1 LRDGSFF
8 VLHVGGLGDLVLAS
22 GLLAALR
29 TSHPKAR
36 ITLATRAAVAPL
48 VAVSPLRQS
57 VDAVVPLP
65 IDPYHW
71 AAPSEALFGALERTF
86 AAVAR
91 RPAET
96 FVSAELRP
104 TWLSF
109 ALAARLNPSDA
120 VTLRS
125 VEYSR
130 ALVGAVCDRFG
141 IAVPPFRRYADARS
155 RTHELVRY
163 ERLAKALGAG
173 PPARPR
179 WPMPARARAGLKA
192 FGLEPHSYVV
202 CFPGGS
208 PAAPGKRWPAERFV
222 AALAAVRE
230 RLGGRVLLAGDA
242 AERELLHEVA
252 RGCSGAG
259 LEAHVFAGGIAD
271 FAILRALVANAW
283 GYLGND
289 TGSVHLA
296 AVHGVPGVA
305 VYGGGTW
312 PSYAPWAPGS
322 RGVVRPLPCFGCF
335 WDCIFGHAV
344 CVEQVP
350 VNSVVAALLAAVG
363 DPGAEP
369 ALHEAIT
376 GFEPLVLDLIRDA
389 SATYRVAQVDRA
401 ARLEALLSQSRNR
414 P

>member
-1 LRDGSFF
+1 MRDGSVF

-22 GLLAALR
+22 GALAALR
-29 TSHPKAR
+29 ASRPTAR

-48 VAVSPLRQS
+48 VAVSPLRRS
-57 VDAVVPLP
+57 VDAVVPLA
-65 IDPYHW
+65 INPYRW
-71 AAPSEALFGALERTF
+71 AVPSEALYGALERTF
-86 AAVAR
+86 AVVAR

-104 TWLSF
+104 TWLTF
-109 ALAARLNPSDA
+109 ALAARLKPSEA

-125 VEYSR
+125 VDYSR
-130 ALVGAVCDRFG
+130 ALVGAVCERFG
-141 IAVPPFRRYADARS
+141 IAVPAFRRYADARS
-155 RTHELVRY
+155 RTHELTRY
-163 ERLAKALGAG
+163 DRLAKALGADA
-173 PPARPR
+173 PARPS
-179 WPMPARARAGLKA
+179 WPMPSRARASLKA
-192 FGLEPHSYVV
+192 FGLEPHSYIV

-208 PAAPGKRWPAERFV
+208 PAAPGKRWPAERFI

-242 AERELLHEVA
+242 TERELLEEVA
-252 RGCSGAG
+252 RGCTGAG
-259 LEAHVFAGGIAD
+259 LEAHVFSGGIAD

-312 PSYAPWAPGS
+312 PAYAPWAPGS

-344 CVEQVP
+344 CVEQVS
-350 VNSVVAALLAAVG
+350 VDSVVAALLAAVG

-369 ALHEAIT
+369 AVLEAEP
-376 GFEPLVLDLIRDA
+376 GFDPLVLDLIGDA
-389 SATYRVAQVDRA
+389 STTYRVAQADRA